1 MEGLFMETIFKSKK
15 KSEWQLQEAKAMF
28 SEVIK
33 AAIISPQ
40 IVTVRG
46 KKTAVILSFEEYQK
60 LNWPGQTLFE
70 FIQNSP
76 LRDQKLE
83 LPKRQSEKM
92 RSVSL

>member
-1 MEGLFMETIFKSKK
+1 METDVKPKRKSK
-15 KSEWQLQEAKAMF
+15 WQLQEAKAMF

-33 AAIISPQ
+33 AAILCPQ
-40 IVTVRG
+40 VITVRG
-46 KKTAVILSFEEYQK
+46 RETAVIISFDEYQK
-60 LNWPGQTLFE
+60 LSRPGQTFFE

>member
-1 MEGLFMETIFKSKK
+1 METIVKSKR

-33 AAIISPQ
+33 AAILTPQ

-46 KKTAVILSFEEYQK
+46 KETAVILSFDEYQK
-60 LNWPGQTLFE
+60 LSQPGQTLFE

-92 RSVSL
+92 RNVLL

>member
-1 MEGLFMETIFKSKK
+1 METNVKSKK
-15 KSEWQLQEAKAMF
+15 KSEWQLQEANAMF

-33 AAIISPQ
+33 AAVLSPQ
-40 IVTVRG
+40 VITVRG
-46 KKTAVILSFEEYQK
+46 KETAVILSYQEYQK
-60 LNWPGQTLFE
+60 LSRPGQTLFE
-70 FIQNSP
+70 FIQSSP

>member
-1 MEGLFMETIFKSKK
+1 METTVKPKRKSK
-15 KSEWQLQEAKAMF
+15 WQLQEAKAMF

-33 AAIISPQ
+33 AAVLSPQ
-40 IVTVRG
+40 VITVHG
-46 KKTAVILSFEEYQK
+46 KETAVILSFEEYQK
-60 LNWPGQTLFE
+60 LSRSGQTLFE